1 MTKQTD
7 TDLLWLLGL
16 FSEVG
21 IINQLSTAEFQRVLA
36 PDLNVS
42 EYGVLNHFMRLG
54 DNKTPSYLARV
65 FQMTKPSMTAIIA
78 KLQSKGYV
86 KITPGTEDRRQ
97 KFVHLTPAGRKAH
110 GQAAANTAPLLSELL
125 TLVDEKKLKALL
137 PGLQHLREVLDN
149 HRNERDGLV

>member
-1 MTKQTD
+1 MTQKTE

-16 FSEVG
+16 FNEIG

-36 PDLNVS
+36 PELSVS
-42 EYGVLNHFMRLG
+42 EYGVLNHFIRMG

-78 KLQSKGYV
+78 KLESKGFV

-97 KFVHLTPAGRKAH
+97 KFVHISPSGRKARD
-110 GQAAANTAPLLSELL
+110 QAAAKTAPLFSDLL
-125 TLVDEKKLKALL
+125 GVIDEKQVRGLI

-149 HRNERDGLV
+149 HRNERDGLG